1 MPTSDRQIVHENDVR
16 DLVRVY
22 RTRMHRRVQ
31 PADLTAVLI
40 LLVFVGALGTGLGL
54 AAAHVRSGG
63 QAHRG
68 PLKIILRGSN
78 ETPSIQR
85 DRVRLNRNP

>member
-1 MPTSDRQIVHENDVR
+1 MAMRGR
-16 DLVRVY
+16 L
-22 RTRMHRRVQ
+22 Q
-31 PADLTAVLI
+31 PADVTAVLV
-40 LLVFVGALGTGLGL
+40 LLVFIGVLGTGLGL

-78 ETPSIQR
+78 EVPSIQR